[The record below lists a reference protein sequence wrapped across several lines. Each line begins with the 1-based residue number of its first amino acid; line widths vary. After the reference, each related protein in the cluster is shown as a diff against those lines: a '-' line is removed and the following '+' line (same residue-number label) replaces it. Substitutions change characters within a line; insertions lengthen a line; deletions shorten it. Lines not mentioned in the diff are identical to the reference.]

1 MNNKKFNDDL
11 NELVRK
17 IMETLQESQIYKI
30 VYDNLIKFLDELE
43 ENVQKVYDKQ
53 FFETGDPYTRGV
65 EEGKLIAIRQVRC
78 YIEYIKANSRKE
90 LINEEGKPSNNGTL

>member
-1 MNNKKFNDDL
+1 MNDNNNVFADL
-11 NELVRK
+11 VNELVRK
-17 IMETLQESQIYKI
+17 IMETLQVNQIYKK

-43 ENVQKVYDKQ
+43 ENVQKVYDEQ

-78 YIEYIKANSRKE
+78 YIEYIKANSERR
-90 LINEEGKPSNNGTL
+90 